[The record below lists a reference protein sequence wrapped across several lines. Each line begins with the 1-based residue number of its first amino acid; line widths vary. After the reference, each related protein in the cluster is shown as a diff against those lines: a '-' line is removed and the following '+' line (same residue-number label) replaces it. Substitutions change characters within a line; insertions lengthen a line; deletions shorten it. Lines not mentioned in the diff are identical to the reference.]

1 MSDHTLRVPDHTY
14 QAIKELAGEETTMQA
29 VVVQAVET
37 LRRQRFWADYHASYA
52 ALKAD
57 PDAWAGLHKD
67 VTAWDTTLAD
77 GLEDR
82 SNEEH
87 QGRGESVSR

>member
-14 QAIKELAGEETTMQA
+14 QAIKELAGEEKTMQA

-57 PDAWAGLHKD
+57 PDSWADFQEELAAWEA
-67 VTAWDTTLAD
+67 TLAD
-77 GLEDR
+77 GLAEDPPPA
-82 SNEEH
+82 E
-87 QGRGESVSR
+87 V